1 MTYKDVVAQYLGYV
15 KNKFG
20 QSNINF
26 DGYNA
31 DPSIKDHEHQTQAAR
46 TLVNIQIDDAWQ
58 VAVHQEAFRSNE
70 RNKDQFEK
78 MLHNSLET
86 DGHSIIQSHGDAD
99 TNIVSEALQ
108 LAIQGNSV
116 TVAANNRDIL
126 VMLLFHFSNDMANI
140 SLLLES
146 KQLCRMLKKQISIQE
161 LAEKTNHAV
170 LQNLL
175 LIHAWDGC
183 DSTSAV
189 YRHRKCAIIKII

>member
-116 TVAANNRDIL
+116 TVAGTF
-126 VMLLFHFSNDMANI
+126 LLCYYSTFQM
-140 SLLLES
+140 
-146 KQLCRMLKKQISIQE
+146 
-161 LAEKTNHAV
+161 TW
-170 LQNLL
+170 
-175 LIHAWDGC
+175 LIFPC
-183 DSTSAV
+183 CLRVNSYV
-189 YRHRKCAIIKII
+189 EC